1 MPLGQRVEGRE
12 FVPDAAEQAAIERIR
27 ALHAQGRSLCEIIAV
42 LDVEGHRTKQP
53 WGSRASRG
61 PAHELAR
68 CLWSC
73 AGSPPPRVVS
83 LANPLAGPPTGAER
97 FTCLRRVARAVRR
110 GCRSRGVAA
119 PVRLRW
125 ATAAAC
131 LPSALRVFLGMCA
144 IVCLRAAACCVLP
157 AFCLAAWVCFVVA
170 TRAHYPAAA
179 PVNGRRAGS
188 ARAGPVTPRQ
198 PLRIIF
204 MPNARAGL
212 CPGGVLLARP
222 HMARHRPRAMTWC
235 RPVRRRT
242 AASPPI
248 SRQNEPGPRH
258 WMSPAVSGSSGPRGP
273 GPGCRTRP
281 RFTGSYCEIQV
292 ARRAGRITP

>member
-1 MPLGQRVEGRE
+1 VPLGQRVEGRE

-97 FTCLRRVARAVRR
+97 FTSLRRVARAVRR

-131 LPSALRVFLGMCA
+131 LPSALRVFWACA
-144 IVCLRAAACCVLP
+144 RSSACG
-157 AFCLAAWVCFVVA
+157 
-170 TRAHYPAAA
+170 RQPAASCPRFAWLLGFASSLPPA
-179 PVNGRRAGS
+179 PTTPPRR
-188 ARAGPVTPRQ
+188 Q
-198 PLRIIF
+198 L
-204 MPNARAGL
+204 
-212 CPGGVLLARP
+212 
-222 HMARHRPRAMTWC
+222 
-235 RPVRRRT
+235 T
-242 AASPPI
+242 AAGRDQPGRGRSPRD
-248 SRQNEPGPRH
+248 SL
-258 WMSPAVSGSSGPRGP
+258 
-273 GPGCRTRP
+273 
-281 RFTGSYCEIQV
+281 
-292 ARRAGRITP
+292 